1 MNRCRGERRT
11 RRALDAWL
19 SLALAVI
26 AWTAGCARPDAGTAN
41 PGAEQL
47 AEARLRETAPAAL
60 EWVAVPPMSAARV
73 FHTATR
79 LLDGRVLVAGGEP
92 MSSFSRYD
100 DALSSAELYD
110 PATGTWTAAASMGS
124 ARSMHT
130 ATLLSNGKVLVVG
143 GSNGAYGSVPLATAE
158 VYDPAAN
165 VWTAVPPMDTPRLGH
180 TTTPLPDG
188 RVLVAGG
195 TPTGSALHAIASCA
209 IYDPALNAWSA
220 GGSMH
225 RARSSHEATLL
236 LDGKVLVS
244 GGYGRETD
252 TTTET
257 YDPVADAW
265 TPGAPMLS
273 SHMSHAGMLLPG
285 GEVLLLDRIGWGID
299 QIYSPA
305 TGAWRFVSSSGWDA
319 RFDLGGQHALLL
331 ADGRALMTG
340 GITVEADS
348 CGTISC
354 EPFPPSFFFYDT
366 VGIYDVATDS
376 WSMGPGMN
384 GGRGDHTA
392 TLLLDGTV
400 LVTGGTVYADEAWT
414 FYATNGVERLEF
426 AVVPGAPCGSSLDCG
441 GRACAGAPVDDGAP
455 CDDGNACTRA
465 DACQSGACAG
475 ADPVACA
482 APADACQTPFCDPAT
497 GRCEGALAP
506 WGAPCDDGTACT
518 QGETCD
524 AGACVGKTSVVCE
537 ASAPCRASACDAA
550 TGACVESARP
560 DGAPCDDGDAC
571 TLADA
576 CQAGACAGAPEVCP
590 VRSSCFAP
598 GACVPSSGFCP
609 TSTPLPDGT
618 PCPDPTSSAWAPA
631 APVPD
636 GLYDAHSSTLL
647 PDGTV
652 LIAGGEAPTPEGGR
666 VQVDRA
672 VRYDPASDTWTPTG
686 AMLHARARPTA
697 TLLPDGTVLV
707 AGGAPVTAAAE
718 RYDPATGA
726 WSAAAPMNVA
736 RRAHAAV
743 LLPNGNV
750 LVVGG
755 FDGSSSERSAEQ
767 YDPVADTWTFV
778 ARMSEARAGLSAT
791 PLVDGRVL
799 VVGGSHS
806 EVYDPSNDAWTTIP
820 MRSWNR
826 YHQHSA
832 TRLADGR
839 VLAVSRTE
847 SGSEYPV
854 QLFDPSDDTWRV
866 AAPAHCVA
874 PSAVL
879 LADDRV
885 LVVRCWSDP
894 RRDASAVQLYEPESD
909 TWSLVPSLAEEPGV
923 GGLVGLAD
931 GRVLLTATCRL
942 GGPDCRALLYAPGDT
957 APGDGTCERGVC
969 MPEGGGAGGA
979 GGAGGDAPGAGGG
992 TSSAG
997 SGAGDIA
1004 SGAGGSGVASSAQGS
1019 SGASTPGGDGDAGG
1033 CSTARLPARA
1043 SAAPWLLLLAL
1054 LGARRAPAS
1063 PPPTLIA
1070 RFSLFRGTR
1079 PPRRPL
1085 LSPLP
1090 IAQWI
1095 ALLRIRRRRLSPR
1108 MRPLVASDAPGST
1121 ALIAMIHKDHPSEPA
1136 AMVMP
1141 LFVERRQGHG
1151 NEEQGQG
1158 TGRQGQAAAPIPTGG
1173 VLARDTEIVARDTE
1187 IVARDTEI
1195 AARDTS

>member
-1 MNRCRGERRT
+1 MNRCRGELRT

-47 AEARLRETAPAAL
+47 AEARLRETAPPAL

-92 MSSFSRYD
+92 MSSYSLYD

-273 SHMSHAGMLLPG
+273 SHMYHAGMLLPG

-354 EPFPPSFFFYDT
+354 EPLPPSFFFYDT

-441 GRACAGAPVDDGAP
+441 GRACVDGVCCATACDGACEACSVAAGATQDGVCSPLTGPACDDGNACTEADTCQAGACAGAPAGDGAPCDDGNACTRADACQSGACAGAPVDDGAP

-465 DACQSGACAG
+465 DACKSGACAG

-524 AGACVGKTSVVCE
+524 AGACVGGTSVVCE

-550 TGACVESARP
+550 TGACVEFARP

-707 AGGAPVTAAAE
+707 AGGTPVTAAAE

-879 LADDRV
+879 LADGRV

-969 MPEGGGAGGA
+969 MPEGGGAGGEGSAGGDAPGEGSAGGDAPGA

-1043 SAAPWLLLLAL
+1043 SGAPWLLLLAL
-1054 LGARRAPAS
+1054 LGARRRPA
-1063 PPPTLIA
+1063 
-1070 RFSLFRGTR
+1070 
-1079 PPRRPL
+1079 RRPA
-1085 LSPLP
+1085 PRARLP
-1090 IAQWI
+1090 
-1095 ALLRIRRRRLSPR
+1095 R
-1108 MRPLVASDAPGST
+1108 
-1121 ALIAMIHKDHPSEPA
+1121 
-1136 AMVMP
+1136 
-1141 LFVERRQGHG
+1141 
-1151 NEEQGQG
+1151 
-1158 TGRQGQAAAPIPTGG
+1158 
-1173 VLARDTEIVARDTE
+1173 
-1187 IVARDTEI
+1187 
-1195 AARDTS
+1195 